1 MNLSYDLHFSWTEFA
16 SAFVVLFAVIDILG
30 SLPIIIDIRTKGRD
44 ISAWRASLYSYVILI
59 SFLFIGEAMLSLFNV
74 DINSFAAAGSL
85 IIFVMAMEMILGVEL
100 FRNDGPSNSATIIPL
115 VFPLIA
121 GAGTFTTLLS
131 LRAEYNILNIILAL
145 TVNLILVYFVI
156 TQAERVE
163 RLIGKGGVYVLKKF
177 FGIILLAIAVRLFT
191 ANISTLLNHF

>member
-30 SLPIIIDIRTKGRD
+30 SLPIIIDIRTKGRA
-44 ISAWRASLYSYVILI
+44 ISAWRASLYSYVILL

-131 LRAEYNILNIILAL
+131 LRAEYNVLNIIMAL
-145 TVNLILVYFVI
+145 TANLLVVYLVI

-163 RLIGKGGVYVLKKF
+163 RTIGKGGVYVLKKF

>member
-1 MNLSYDLHFSWTEFA
+1 MNLSYDLHLSWTEFA

-30 SLPIIIDIRTKGRD
+30 SLPIIIDIRTKGRA
-44 ISAWRASLYSYVILI
+44 ISAWRASLYSYVILL

-131 LRAEYNILNIILAL
+131 LRAEYNVLNIILAL
-145 TVNLILVYFVI
+145 TANLLVVYLVI

-163 RLIGKGGVYVLKKF
+163 RTIGKGGVYVLKKF

>member
-30 SLPIIIDIRTKGRD
+30 SLPIIIDLRTKGRD
-44 ISAWRASLYSYVILI
+44 LSAWRASLYSYVILL

-145 TVNLILVYFVI
+145 TSNLLVVYLVI

-163 RLIGKGGVYVLKKF
+163 RIIGKGGVYVLKKF

>member
-30 SLPIIIDIRTKGRD
+30 SLPIIIDIRTKGRA
-44 ISAWRASLYSYVILI
+44 ISAWRASLYSYVILL

-131 LRAEYNILNIILAL
+131 LRAEYNVLNIILAL
-145 TVNLILVYFVI
+145 TANLLVVYLVI

-163 RLIGKGGVYVLKKF
+163 RTIGKGGVYVLKKF

>member
-44 ISAWRASLYSYVILI
+44 LSAWRASLYSYVILL

-145 TVNLILVYFVI
+145 TTNLLLVYLVI

-163 RLIGKGGVYVLKKF
+163 RIIGKGGVYVLKKF